1 MVQHGATWCN
11 MLQHGAKLCKMVQ
24 DGARKFKMIHS
35 SDSVFVKILDIGY
48 YQEVIM
54 YLQNRNSLE
63 LCMIPF
69 GSI

>member
-1 MVQHGATWCN
+1 MQFIKREVE
-11 MLQHGAKLCKMVQ
+11 
-24 DGARKFKMIHS
+24 MIHS

-48 YQEVIM
+48 YQEEVIM